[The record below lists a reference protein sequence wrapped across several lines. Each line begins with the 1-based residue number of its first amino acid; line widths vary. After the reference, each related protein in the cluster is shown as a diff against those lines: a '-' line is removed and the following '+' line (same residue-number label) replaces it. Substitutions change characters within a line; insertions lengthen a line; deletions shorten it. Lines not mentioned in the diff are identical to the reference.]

1 MSEETII
8 LFLSLII
15 WFPLNK
21 LFDVNSK
28 YWFKLINQ
36 FIVFNLRL
44 IEYKEPNE
52 LRKNKLSS
60 LIEKL
65 LTNWLVTLVSSVG
78 IDLII
83 SPLFL
88 FKKNILFL
96 WLSEITIFL

>member
-28 YWFKLINQ
+28 DWFKLINQ

-65 LTNWLVTLVSSVG
+65 LTNWLVR
-78 IDLII
+78 
-83 SPLFL
+83 
-88 FKKNILFL
+88 
-96 WLSEITIFL
+96 